1 MNLLSRSVPASHRL
15 ISLVEWCL
23 VLLSTCRDR
32 SNAVLWAGWVWGRR
46 FSARAAARKKALQR
60 EIKLHS
66 RFSILRPPEQK
77 DRVNFFFYSHHFP
90 ALPTGPGEK
99 NIVFNVLVK
108 GLKLNLVPM
117 RWREWTQKVIYLKL
131 TTFKGF
137 QNSESDRVESL
148 DETLGQNESGVK
160 DLSECAWG
168 KGSHWPLGKD
178 SSVWT
183 CSVLLQRWIASL
195 IVANS
200 SSHLPVCLFLSLI
213 WTSKWFK
220 RSFPEA

>member
-1 MNLLSRSVPASHRL
+1 MLCYGQGGSEVVGSQPERLPERKHCNGKLSSTVDSASCGHQSRRTEL
-15 ISLVEWCL
+15 I
-23 VLLSTCRDR
+23 
-32 SNAVLWAGWVWGRR
+32 
-46 FSARAAARKKALQR
+46 
-60 EIKLHS
+60 
-66 RFSILRPPEQK
+66 
-77 DRVNFFFYSHHFP
+77 FFYSHHFP

-195 IVANS
+195 IVANT